1 VAAFIKQACQTSF
14 KTIQFTISMDHH
26 RGRNNRHNEE
36 NLENL
41 IFGTRA
47 VIEAINAGKEIDK
60 IIIQK
65 GLSNQLYS
73 ELRKAIKDLD
83 IPIQIV
89 PPEKINRITS
99 KNHQGVL
106 AFVSQIT
113 YYDVEDV
120 LTDVF
125 EKGKTPLVLILDRVT
140 DVRNFGAIARSAD
153 CAGVD
158 FIIIPSRGAAQ
169 INADAVK
176 TSAGAL
182 NRMKVCRVDNLKNT
196 IDYLKESGLQII
208 ACHEKTESYH
218 FNADLTKPTAIIMG
232 SEENGISSEYL
243 KRSDMQVKIPMVGN
257 IASLNV
263 SVATG
268 IILFE
273 AVKQRL

>member
-1 VAAFIKQACQTSF
+1 MAFQK
-14 KTIQFTISMDHH
+14 
-26 RGRNNRHNEE
+26 HNDND
-36 NLENL
+36 NLDNL

-47 VIEAINAGKEIDK
+47 VIEAVNAGKEIDK

-106 AFVSQIT
+106 AFIAQVT

-120 LTDVF
+120 LATVF
-125 EKGKTPLVLILDRVT
+125 EKGKVPLILILDRIT

-158 FIIIPSRGAAQ
+158 CIVIPSRGAAQ
-169 INADAVK
+169 INPDAVK

-182 NRMKVCRVDNLKNT
+182 NRMKVCRVENLKNT
-196 IDYLKESGLQII
+196 IEYLKDSGLQII
-208 ACHEKTESYH
+208 ACHEKTDNYH
-218 FNADLTKPTAIIMG
+218 FNADLTKPSAIIMG
-232 SEENGISSEYL
+232 SEENGISAEYL

-263 SVATG
+263 SVASG

>member
-1 VAAFIKQACQTSF
+1 
-14 KTIQFTISMDHH
+14 MEH
-26 RGRNNRHNEE
+26 RHKDDKNRRPDND
-36 NLENL
+36 ENL

-47 VIEAINAGKEIDK
+47 VIEAVNAGKEIDK

-73 ELRKAIKDLD
+73 ELRKAIKDLE

-89 PPEKINRITS
+89 PPEKINRITG

-106 AFVSQIT
+106 AFLAQIT
-113 YYDVEDV
+113 YYETED
-120 LTDVF
+120 LLSQVF
-125 EKGKTPLVLILDRVT
+125 EKGKVPLVLILDRVT

-158 FIIIPSRGAAQ
+158 FIVIPSRGAAQ

-182 NRMKVCRVDNLKNT
+182 NRMPVCREDNLKN
-196 IDYLKESGLQII
+196 IIEYLKESGLQII
-208 ACHEKTESYH
+208 ACHEKTDSYH

-232 SEENGISSEYL
+232 SEENGISNEYL

>member
-1 VAAFIKQACQTSF
+1 MKKEHLNDNA
-14 KTIQFTISMDHH
+14 D
-26 RGRNNRHNEE
+26 
-36 NLENL
+36 NL

-47 VIEAINAGKEIDK
+47 VIEAVNAGKEIDK

-73 ELRKAIKDLD
+73 ELRKAIKDLG

-89 PPEKINRITS
+89 PPEKINRISS

-106 AFVSQIT
+106 AFIAQVT
-113 YYDVEDV
+113 YYDVEEV
-120 LTDVF
+120 LASVF
-125 EKGKTPLVLILDRVT
+125 EKGKIPLVLILDRVT

-158 FIIIPSRGAAQ
+158 CIIIPSRGAAQ
-169 INADAVK
+169 INPDAVK

-182 NRMKVCRVDNLKNT
+182 NRMKVCRVENLKNT
-196 IDYLKESGLQII
+196 IEYLKESGLQIV
-208 ACHEKTESYH
+208 ACHEKTDNYY
-218 FNADLTKPTAIIMG
+218 FNADLTQPTAIIMG
-232 SEENGISSEYL
+232 SEENGISNEYL

-263 SVATG
+263 SVASG

>member
-1 VAAFIKQACQTSF
+1 
-14 KTIQFTISMDHH
+14 MDKNFNN
-26 RGRNNRHNEE
+26 RGRDNRRPIPNDD
-36 NLENL
+36 NL

-47 VIEAINAGKEIDK
+47 VIEAVAAGKEIDK
-60 IIIQK
+60 IILQK
-65 GLSNQLYS
+65 GLSNQLFS
-73 ELRKAIKDLD
+73 ELRKAIQGKD
-83 IPIQIV
+83 IPLQFV
-89 PPEKINRITS
+89 PPEKLNRITT
-99 KNHQGVL
+99 KNHQGVV
-106 AFVSQIT
+106 AYIAEVT
-113 YYDVEDV
+113 YYEVEDM
-120 LTDVF
+120 LTQVF

-140 DVRNFGAIARSAD
+140 DVRNFGAIARSAE

-158 FIIIPSRGAAQ
+158 FIVIPSRGAAQ

-182 NRMKVCRVDNLKNT
+182 NRIPVCREDNLKNT
-196 IDYLKESGLQII
+196 IEYLKESGLQII
-208 ACHEKTESYH
+208 ACHEKTDSYH

-232 SEENGISSEYL
+232 SEENGISGEYL

>member
-1 VAAFIKQACQTSF
+1 
-14 KTIQFTISMDHH
+14 MDRR
-26 RGRNNRHNEE
+26 RGDDRNNRQNVNE
-36 NLENL
+36 ENL

-47 VIEAINAGKEIDK
+47 VIEAVNAGKEIDK

-65 GLSNQLYS
+65 GLSNQLYT

-89 PPEKINRITS
+89 PPEKINRITT

-106 AFVSQIT
+106 AFIAQVT
-113 YYDVEDV
+113 YYEAEDM
-120 LTDVF
+120 LATVF
-125 EKGKTPLVLILDRVT
+125 EKGKVPLVLILDRVT

-182 NRMKVCRVDNLKNT
+182 NRIPVCREENLKNT

-208 ACHEKTESYH
+208 ACHEKTSSYH

-232 SEENGISSEYL
+232 SEENGISNEYI

>member
-1 VAAFIKQACQTSF
+1 MEQRRR
-14 KTIQFTISMDHH
+14 D
-26 RGRNNRHNEE
+26 GRQNDHNEE
-36 NLENL
+36 HL

-47 VIEAINAGKEIDK
+47 VIEAVHAGKEIDK

-65 GLSNQLYS
+65 GLSNQLYT
-73 ELRKAIKDLD
+73 ELRKAIKDRD

-89 PPEKINRITS
+89 PQEKINRITT

-106 AFVSQIT
+106 AFIAQVT
-113 YYDVEDV
+113 YYTAEEM
-120 LTDVF
+120 LAGVF
-125 EKGKTPLVLILDRVT
+125 EKGKVPLVLILDRVT

-158 FIIIPSRGAAQ
+158 FIVIPSRGAAQ

-182 NRMKVCRVDNLKNT
+182 NRIPVCREENLKHT
-196 IDYLKESGLQII
+196 IEYLKESGLQIV
-208 ACHEKTESYH
+208 ACHEKTSAYY
-218 FNADLTKPTAIIMG
+218 FNADLTRPTAIIMG
-232 SEENGISSEYL
+232 SEENGISNEYI
-243 KRSDMQVKIPMVGN
+243 KRSDVQVKIPMVGN

-263 SVATG
+263 SVAAG

>member
-1 VAAFIKQACQTSF
+1 
-14 KTIQFTISMDHH
+14 MEHN
-26 RGRNNRHNEE
+26 RGRGNRDHELNAD
-36 NLENL
+36 NM

-47 VIEAINAGKEIDK
+47 VIEAVNAGKEIDK
-60 IIIQK
+60 IFIQK
-65 GLSNQLYS
+65 GLSNQLYN

-89 PPEKINRITS
+89 PPEKITRLTS
-99 KNHQGVL
+99 KNHQGVV
-106 AFVSQIT
+106 AFISQIT
-113 YYDVEDV
+113 YYEVED
-120 LTDVF
+120 LLAGVF
-125 EKGKTPLVLILDRVT
+125 EKGKIPLVLILDRVT

-196 IDYLKESGLQII
+196 IEYLKDSGLQII
-208 ACHEKTESYH
+208 ACHEKTSNYH
-218 FNADLTKPTAIIMG
+218 FNADLAKPSAIIMG
-232 SEENGISSEYL
+232 SEENGISNEYL

>member
-1 VAAFIKQACQTSF
+1 
-14 KTIQFTISMDHH
+14 MDHH
-26 RGRNNRHNEE
+26 RGRENRNKEE

-47 VIEAINAGKEIDK
+47 VIEAIHAGKEIDK

-65 GLSNQLYS
+65 GLSNQLYT
-73 ELRKAIKDLD
+73 ELRKAIQDMD

-89 PPEKINRITS
+89 PPEKINRITT

-113 YYDVEDV
+113 YYDVEEL
-120 LTDVF
+120 LTTVF
-125 EKGKTPLVLILDRVT
+125 EKGKVPLVLILDRVT
-140 DVRNFGAIARSAD
+140 DVRNFGAVARSAA

-158 FIIIPSRGAAQ
+158 FIVIPSRGAAQ

-182 NRMKVCRVDNLKNT
+182 NSLKVCRVDNLKNS
-196 IDYLKESGLQII
+196 IEYLKESGLQII
-208 ACHEKTESYH
+208 ACHEKTSSYH
-218 FNADLTKPTAIIMG
+218 FNADFTKPTAIIMG
-232 SEENGISSEYL
+232 SEENGISNEYL

-257 IASLNV
+257 IDSLNV

>member
-1 VAAFIKQACQTSF
+1 
-14 KTIQFTISMDHH
+14 MDHH
-26 RGRNNRHNEE
+26 RGRDHRHKEE

-47 VIEAINAGKEIDK
+47 VIEAIHAGKEIDK

-65 GLSNQLYS
+65 GLSNQLYT
-73 ELRKAIKDLD
+73 ELRKAIQDMD

-89 PPEKINRITS
+89 PPEKINRITT

-113 YYDVEDV
+113 YYDVEEL
-120 LTDVF
+120 LTTVF
-125 EKGKTPLVLILDRVT
+125 EKGKVPLVLILDRVT
-140 DVRNFGAIARSAD
+140 DVRNFGAVARSAA

-158 FIIIPSRGAAQ
+158 FIVIPSRGAAQ

-182 NRMKVCRVDNLKNT
+182 NSLKVCRVDNLKNS
-196 IDYLKESGLQII
+196 IEYLKESGLQII
-208 ACHEKTESYH
+208 ACHEKTSSYH
-218 FNADLTKPTAIIMG
+218 FNADFTKPTAIIMG
-232 SEENGISSEYL
+232 SEENGISNEYL

-257 IASLNV
+257 IDSLNV

>member
-1 VAAFIKQACQTSF
+1 MGFEKKSNGGF
-14 KTIQFTISMDHH
+14 KRELPNQ
-26 RGRNNRHNEE
+26 
-36 NLENL
+36 ENL

-47 VIEAINAGKEIDK
+47 VIEAVAAGKEVDK

-65 GLSNQLYS
+65 GLSNQLFS
-73 ELRKAIKDLD
+73 ELRKAIQGKD
-83 IPIQIV
+83 IPLQFV
-89 PPEKINRITS
+89 PPEKLNRLTS
-99 KNHQGVL
+99 KNHQGVI
-106 AFVSQIT
+106 AFVAEVT
-113 YYDVEDV
+113 YYDVEDM
-120 LTDVF
+120 LAQTF

-140 DVRNFGAIARSAD
+140 DVRNFGAIARSAE

-182 NRMKVCRVDNLKNT
+182 NRIPVCREENLKNT

-208 ACHEKTESYH
+208 ACHEKTDNYH
-218 FNADLTKPTAIIMG
+218 FNADLTKPSAIIMG
-232 SEENGISSEYL
+232 SEENGISNEYL
-243 KRSDMQVKIPMVGN
+243 KRSDIQVKIPMVGS